1 MARIPEGIVLIA
13 DEENVKPTIVE
24 LEAAMAAGL
33 YNPDTAPTKSDDVMI
48 LDPVSKKWT
57 PRRPSVHVPFMP
69 RKTDWDLARSRKLAK
84 AKAAAAK
91 KATRAEAASPKPTR
105 HVSTRHRVTTPA
117 EAESSAL
124 GAGHELA
131 QVTSATLVAPV
142 LTTTTQV
149 LRPEPSALPITTDI
163 EMSDEPTQLALSP
176 PASQQSFSTSTTP
189 TDLHT
194 QMQHLQLSNQ
204 AKDQELART
213 RAFLY
218 WQMQI
223 QQQTQSQSQLEQQ
236 LLRAQIHDL
245 QQRQRLATAGPAWTP
260 FFQQQPAHQ
269 RIETRQSPIKIDPAD
284 WSAIYK
290 AARLQER

>member
-13 DEENVKPTIVE
+13 DEEDVKPTIIE
-24 LEAAMAAGL
+24 LEAAVAAGL
-33 YNPDTAPTKSDDVMI
+33 YNPDIATTKSNDVMI

-57 PRRPSVHVPFMP
+57 PRRPSVHIPFMP

-84 AKAAAAK
+84 AKAVAAK
-91 KATRAEAASPKPTR
+91 KATHAEAASPKPTR

-117 EAESSAL
+117 EAESSAP

-131 QVTSATLVAPV
+131 QVTSATLVAPM
-142 LTTTTQV
+142 LTTTQSPR
-149 LRPEPSALPITTDI
+149 LEPSKLTDS
-163 EMSDEPTQLALSP
+163 EMSDEPTELALSP
-176 PASQQSFSTSTTP
+176 PASQQAFSISSTP
-189 TDLHT
+189 TDLQT

-245 QQRQRLATAGPAWTP
+245 QQRQRHATAGPVWTP

-269 RIETRQSPIKIDPAD
+269 RIETARPQSPIKMDPAD

-290 AARLQER
+290 AARLQES